1 MRNFSRFVLM
11 FLLAFVASGCR
22 RTTLPPTNEVVAVR
36 GPSVPSQP
44 GDPAW
49 EAAPE
54 HVAKLFLQDLVDP
67 RLMAPSTPEVR
78 VRALTNGEE
87 IAFRLQWPDPEP
99 NDTPGPSLSVD
110 ACAVQLPRMIS
121 SEPPAPQ
128 MGEAGRPV
136 EITFWRSDW
145 QASVNGRG
153 DEIQDLYPNA
163 TVDHYPFAA
172 PSLEKGSEAQK
183 EMTTLYSPAEG
194 AGNRRAGPRETPVE
208 DLVAE
213 GPGTLSPA
221 ASQSSKGH
229 GARTKDGW
237 AVVIRRNLPEGL
249 VPDVRTQVAFAIWE
263 GSAHEAGARKMRTGW
278 IPLLVRG
285 AK

>member
-1 MRNFSRFVLM
+1 MQDISRLVL
-11 FLLAFVASGCR
+11 LIVLAFAPWGCR
-22 RTTLPPTNEVVAVR
+22 RAAPPPTNEVVAVS
-36 GPSVPSQP
+36 GQSVPLQA

-54 HVAKLFLQDLVDP
+54 HVAKLLPQDLVDP
-67 RLMAPSTPEVR
+67 RLMSPSTPEVR
-78 VRALTNGEE
+78 VRAVTTGTE
-87 IAFRLQWPDPEP
+87 IAFRLQWADPEQ
-99 NDTPGPSLSVD
+99 NDKPGPGLSVD

-136 EITFWRSDW
+136 DITFWRSDW

-153 DEIQDLYPNA
+153 DKLQDLYPNA

-172 PSLEKGSEAQK
+172 PSLEQDSAAQK
-183 EMTTLYSPAEG
+183 EMSTLYSPAGG

-221 ASQSSKGH
+221 PSQSSRGF
-229 GARTKDGW
+229 GARTADGW
-237 AVVIRRNLPEGL
+237 AVVIRKNLSESIT
-249 VPDVRTQVAFAIWE
+249 PDMRTQVAFAIWE

-278 IPLLVRG
+278 IPLVVRG
-285 AK
+285 AQ